1 MRSPFM
7 EVRMQPCI
15 SVKGNWAVTQ
25 NEGLTSKHMGGGAS
39 GSTQE
44 RKISVKAMFNL
55 VSSNASK

>member
-15 SVKGNWAVTQ
+15 SVKGNWAVTW
-25 NEGLTSKHMGGGAS
+25 NEGLMSKYMGVAS

-55 VSSNASK
+55 VSCNASK